1 MDFRVVRSYLV
12 ALMSPLALALLLA
25 ASPSPADGETLLMQ
39 TLAVTLGGQEVG
51 TVDFLDRKVGDHL
64 ELSRVANLRV
74 KRGETQTDMK
84 TVTLVKTKLDLTPIS
99 YHYERTDAAG
109 TLVADGVLK
118 GNVLSLSTTQ
128 NGATV
133 KSDKPMP
140 AGTTFMTALEHELRR
155 DIKDNVKIV
164 RSVVIE
170 EMGAQVDM
178 VCSITKHPTLADR
191 FVMSSSFM
199 NLSTTE
205 EVTPTGRTIVQRT
218 PGMGVVAYPVGHAPQ
233 DIVKGTADLM
243 AVSTWKVKAVSPPV
257 SRVLYRITS
266 PDMSNFDVPED
277 ERQDVKK
284 RTATSVT
291 IEVKSGDTF
300 TGALGLKRKQDLLSA
315 TPYEAIDD
323 PRIKKAARD
332 ATRGAESKLEEI
344 EMLVQFVHDHV
355 ETKGLDRGYAPAVT
369 TLEARSGD
377 CTEHSVLLSAL
388 LKARGFPAR
397 LVDGVVVSGTNA
409 GYHEWVEVYV
419 EGRGFVPAD
428 PTFGEFPA
436 GPERLK
442 LAVGSTIPDDHL
454 QLSLAAARLLKSGVK
469 LEVLDTD
476 P

>member
-1 MDFRVVRSYLV
+1 MFVPCRRHSVVL
-12 ALMSPLALALLLA
+12 AGFPLALALAFVALPARA
-25 ASPSPADGETLLMQ
+25 AVEETLLMQ

-51 TVDFLDRKVGDHL
+51 TVDFLDRKTADGI
-64 ELSRVANLRV
+64 EISRVANLKV
-74 KRGETQTDMK
+74 KRGETVTDMK
-84 TVTLVKTKLDLTPIS
+84 TVTVVKLKHDLTPVS
-99 YHYERTDAAG
+99 YHYERTDAGG

-118 GNVLSLSTTQ
+118 DGKLLLTTTQ
-128 NGATV
+128 NGASV
-133 KSDKPMP
+133 KSEKPVP
-140 AGTTFMTALEHELRR
+140 AGTTFMYGMEHELRS
-155 DIKDNVKIV
+155 NVKDGVEVV

-170 EMGAQVDM
+170 ELGAQVEMSSAIQKKD
-178 VCSITKHPTLADR
+178 DR
-191 FVMSSSFM
+191 FVMTSSFM

-205 EVTPTGRTIVQRT
+205 ELDANGRTIVQRT
-218 PGMGVVAYPVGHAPQ
+218 PGMGVVAYPVGRAPI
-233 DIVKGTADLM
+233 DVVKGTADLM
-243 AVSTWKVKAVSPPV
+243 AVSTWKVKAVEPPV

-266 PDMSNFDVPED
+266 PDMSKFDVPED
-277 ERQDVKK
+277 ERQDVKQ
-284 RTATSVT
+284 RTATSVLV
-291 IEVKSGDTF
+291 EVKAGDTF
-300 TGALGLKRKQDLLSA
+300 TSALGPSKKAHLLQP

-323 PRIKKAARD
+323 PRIKKAAREATKD
-332 ATRGAESKLEEI
+332 ATSRLDEI
-344 EMLVQFVHDHV
+344 ARLVKFVHDHV
-355 ETKGLDRGYAPAVT
+355 EEKGLDRGYAPAVT

-397 LVDGVVVSGTNA
+397 LVDGVVVSGTKA

-428 PTFGEFPA
+428 PTFGAFPA

-442 LAVGSTIPDDHL
+442 LAVGTTHPDDHL

>member
-1 MDFRVVRSYLV
+1 MDSHLVRFSLV
-12 ALMSPLALALLLA
+12 SPAVLALLALLVA
-25 ASPSPADGETLLMQ
+25 ASPSNDEILLQQ

-64 ELSRVANLRV
+64 ELSRVANLKV
-74 KRGETQTDMK
+74 KRGETLTDMK
-84 TVTLVKTKLDLTPIS
+84 TVTVVKIKPDLTPLS

-109 TLVADGVLK
+109 TLVADGVLRDGK
-118 GNVLSLSTTQ
+118 LLLKTTQ
-128 NGATV
+128 NGASV
-133 KSDKPMP
+133 SSEKAMP

-155 DIKDNVKIV
+155 DIKAGVKMV

-170 EMGAQVDM
+170 EMGAQVEMTCTIEKSPASRDNF
-178 VCSITKHPTLADR
+178 L
-191 FVMSSSFM
+191 MSSSFM

-205 EVTPTGRTIVQRT
+205 EVTPNGRTVVQRT
-218 PGMGVVAYPVGHAPQ
+218 PGMGVVAYPIGHAPP

-243 AVSTWKVKAVSPPV
+243 AVSTWKVKAVDPPV
-257 SRVLYRITS
+257 SRVLYRITA
-266 PDMSNFDVPED
+266 PDMSKFDVPED
-277 ERQDVKK
+277 ERQDVKQ

-291 IEVKSGDTF
+291 VEVKSGDTF
-300 TGALGLKRKQDLLSA
+300 TSALGLKRKQELLSA
-315 TPYEAIDD
+315 TPYEAVDD
-323 PRIKKAARD
+323 PRIKKAARE
-332 ATRGAESKLEEI
+332 ATKGASTRLEEI

-369 TLEARSGD
+369 TLEAKSGD

-388 LKARGFPAR
+388 LKARGFPVR

>member
-1 MDFRVVRSYLV
+1 MDLHLVRFSLVLPLFV
-12 ALMSPLALALLLA
+12 ALFAA
-25 ASPSPADGETLLMQ
+25 ASPANDEVLLQQ

-64 ELSRVANLRV
+64 ELSRVANLKV
-74 KRGETQTDMK
+74 KRGETLTDMK

-133 KSDKPMP
+133 KSEKPMP

-155 DIKDNVKIV
+155 NIKDGVKMV

-178 VCSITKHPTLADR
+178 VCSIEKQGDR

-205 EVTPTGRTIVQRT
+205 EVLPNGRTVVQRT
-218 PGMGVVAYPVGHAPQ
+218 PGMGVVAYPIGNAPP

-243 AVSTWKVKAVSPPV
+243 AVSTWKVKPVEPPV

-266 PDMSNFDVPED
+266 PDMSKFAVPED
-277 ERQDVKK
+277 ERQRVTQ

-291 IEVKSGDTF
+291 VEVRKGDTF
-300 TGALGLKRKQDLLSA
+300 TSALGLKRKQELLSA
-315 TPYEAIDD
+315 TPYEAVDD
-323 PRIKKAARD
+323 PRIKKAARE
-332 ATRGAESKLEEI
+332 ATKNAENRLEEI
-344 EMLVQFVHDHV
+344 EALVQFVHDHV

-388 LKARGFPAR
+388 LKARGFPVR